1 MTTPPFADMTVRFK
15 CFIATRKSVERIYLT
30 SQQRESNTWA
40 TGLLFSSGHNHFR
53 RMQKPMTNNES
64 CGRLKNILLFLFT
77 NKNSETDT
85 FLVFCV
91 KRYFHSCLDGMVRI
105 ISIFEFPKQSFSHS
119 CGRARVVET
128 QSEREQLSGTLDNE
142 IKCKISVVFDILN
155 MSNSGCK
162 TFRFLAQK
170 YFLAICICLVISEL
184 TVGNTELPTNL
195 YNIFFTT
202 FTTLRPIFTQ
212 ESRNTTQ
219 EQGTYLILAC
229 YND

>member
-1 MTTPPFADMTVRFK
+1 
-15 CFIATRKSVERIYLT
+15 
-30 SQQRESNTWA
+30 
-40 TGLLFSSGHNHFR
+40 
-53 RMQKPMTNNES
+53 MTNNES
-64 CGRLKNILLFLFT
+64 WGRLKNILLFLFT

-119 CGRARVVET
+119 CGREQSRRRVRDT
-128 QSEREQLSGTLDNE
+128 WNRQISGTLDNE
-142 IKCKISVVFDILN
+142 IKCKIYVVFDILN

-202 FTTLRPIFTQ
+202 FTTLRPTFTL
-212 ESRNTTQ
+212 ESRNTRTRNLLDTGMFQ
-219 EQGTYLILAC
+219 
-229 YND
+229 